1 MKRIVFLWI
10 MLVVA
15 LPMTTMTT
23 IRGSALEREPLEQ
36 YRERRLRL
44 SAELDGVIVLFASP
58 AQDLV
63 EYQQEDNF
71 YYLTGFDEPGAILL
85 LDATGD
91 DSEEILFVQKRDE
104 SEERWTGAKLGPGE
118 DAERSTGFTTVD
130 EIGDFP
136 ARLKRIAKE
145 NDKIYTMTDLAD
157 NVREIR
163 KAVPG
168 GKVEDL
174 APAIALHRQVKSDT
188 ELGMLEKAIDI
199 TMKAHRAAA
208 GMIAPGTM
216 EYEVEAIIEYEFRR
230 NGAERPGFP
239 SIVGSG
245 PFSTILHYDRNIRRM
260 EAGDLVVT
268 DIGAEYSGYTA
279 DITRTYP
286 VNGKF
291 NARQKEIYQIV
302 LDAQKAAMERVKP
315 GATIRGRGDNSIHGA
330 ALSYI
335 RSKGYGEY
343 FIHGTSHHIGL
354 EVHDVGP
361 VNRPLEPNMV
371 VTIEPGIYIPAE
383 NIGVRI
389 EDDVLVT
396 ETGYKLLSD
405 LPKEIEDIEAMM
417 AAPRKQ

>member
-1 MKRIVFLWI
+1 MKRIAFLWI
-10 MLVVA
+10 TLITF
-15 LPMTTMTT
+15 MTLMA
-23 IRGSALEREPLEQ
+23 SALEREPLEQ
-36 YRERRLRL
+36 YKSRRLRL
-44 SAELDGVIVLFASP
+44 SGEVDGVIVLFAAP
-58 AQDLV
+58 AEDLV

-91 DSEEILFVQKRDE
+91 EPEEILFVPKRDE
-104 SEERWTGAKLGPGE
+104 GQERWTGARLGPGE
-118 DAERSTGFTTVD
+118 GAERETGFTTVE
-130 EIGDFP
+130 EIGEFSS
-136 ARLKRIAKE
+136 RLKRFAE
-145 NDKIYTMTDLAD
+145 NSDKIYTMTGQQD

-163 KAVPG
+163 RAVPRSSF
-168 GKVEDL
+168 EDVAPIL
-174 APAIALHRQVKSDT
+174 ARHRQIKSAT
-188 ELGMLEKAIDI
+188 ELGMLQKAIDI
-199 TMKAHRAAA
+199 TMKAHQAAA
-208 GMIAPGTM
+208 GMIAPGAM
-216 EYEVEAIIEYEFRR
+216 EYEVEAVIEYEFRR

-245 PFSTILHYDRNIRRM
+245 PYSTILHYDRSVRRM
-260 EAGDLVVT
+260 QSGDLVVA

-291 NARQKEIYQIV
+291 TARQREIYQIV
-302 LDAQKAAMERVKP
+302 LDAQKAALERVKP
-315 GATIRGRGDNSIHGA
+315 GATIGGGGNNSIHA
-330 ALSYI
+330 AAQGYI

-371 VTIEPGIYIPAE
+371 ITIEPGIYIPGE

-396 ETGYKLLSD
+396 ETGYRLLSD
-405 LPKEIEDIEAMM
+405 FPKEIEEIEALM
-417 AAPRKQ
+417 ARQRRQ